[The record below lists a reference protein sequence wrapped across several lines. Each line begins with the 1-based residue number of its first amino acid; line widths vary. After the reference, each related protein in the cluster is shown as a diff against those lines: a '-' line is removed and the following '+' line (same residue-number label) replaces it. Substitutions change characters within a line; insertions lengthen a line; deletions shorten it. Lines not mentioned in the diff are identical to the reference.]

1 MSSMRRSAVGGALVF
16 LCACAPRPA
25 GQRHELKGQV
35 LAVNLDRQEVV
46 IRHEDI
52 PGFMPAMTMP
62 FAVKDRALLAGRAP
76 GDLVVG
82 TLVVTDT
89 SAWLERLT
97 QTGYSR
103 LAEPKAVT
111 EAGALSPND
120 LVPDATFVDLDGQAR
135 RFAEWRGHAV
145 ALTFTFTRCPLPD
158 FCPALDRS
166 FARLAAQVRAD
177 AALAPKV
184 RLLTVS
190 FDPEHDT
197 PAVLKKHAAAL
208 GADPALWI
216 YLTGE
221 AAAVDAFGRH
231 FGLLVEREGKD
242 AGLTH
247 NLRTAVIDPS
257 GRLVRVWRG
266 SDWAPEDVTAVLR
279 KAALGR

>member
-1 MSSMRRSAVGGALVF
+1 MSPMRRSAIVGALAVF
-16 LCACAPRPA
+16 CACAPRPE
-25 GQRHELKGQV
+25 GQRHALKGQV

-76 GDLVVG
+76 GDLVLG
-82 TLVVTDT
+82 TLVVTNT

-97 QTGYSR
+97 KTGFSP
-103 LAEPKAVT
+103 LAEPPPVT

-120 LVPDATFVDLDGQAR
+120 PVPDAAFVDQDGQGR

-145 ALTFTFTRCPLPD
+145 ALTFVFTRCPLPD

-177 AALAPKV
+177 PALAPKV

-208 GADPALWI
+208 GADPGIWV

-221 AAAVDAFGRH
+221 AGAVDAFGRH
-231 FGLLVEREGKD
+231 FGLLVEREGGS

-247 NLRTAVIDPS
+247 NLRTAVVDPS
-257 GRLVRVWRG
+257 GRLVRIWRG
-266 SDWAPEDVTAVLR
+266 SDWAPEDVLAALR